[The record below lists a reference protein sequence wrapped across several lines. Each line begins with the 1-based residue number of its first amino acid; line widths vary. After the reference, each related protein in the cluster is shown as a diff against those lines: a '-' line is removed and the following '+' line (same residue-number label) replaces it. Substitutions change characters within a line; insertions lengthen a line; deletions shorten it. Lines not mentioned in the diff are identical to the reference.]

1 MSAVLLRR
9 AEAADAAALV
19 ALERA
24 ASLHPWNDAQIRAEL
39 AREAPDGVLLIR
51 SRGAARGYCAYRV
64 GVGELSVLNLAVD
77 PGARRRGYGSALLAA
92 ALRAGARAGAS
103 RALLEVRASNAEAL
117 ALYAHFGF
125 ERIGVRRDYYR
136 EPVEEALV
144 LARALGAAPE
154 RP

>member
-1 MSAVLLRR
+1 VSAVLLRR

-19 ALERA
+19 ALEQG
-24 ASLHPWNDAQIRAEL
+24 ASLHPWNDAQMRAEL
-39 AREAPDGVLLIR
+39 AREAPDGVLVLQAR
-51 SRGAARGYCAYRV
+51 DAACGYCAYRV
-64 GVGELSVLNLAVD
+64 GAGELSVLNLAVD

-103 RALLEVRASNAEAL
+103 RALLEVRASNAAAL

-125 ERIGVRRDYYR
+125 ERLGARRDYYR
-136 EPVEEALV
+136 EPVEDAFV
-144 LARALGAAPE
+144 LARALGAAAE

>member
-1 MSAVLLRR
+1 
-9 AEAADAAALV
+9 
-19 ALERA
+19 
-24 ASLHPWNDAQIRAEL
+24 
-39 AREAPDGVLLIR
+39 
-51 SRGAARGYCAYRV
+51 
-64 GVGELSVLNLAVD
+64 VLNLAVD
-77 PGARRRGYGSALLAA
+77 PGARRRGYGRALLAA

-136 EPVEEALV
+136 EPLEDAFV
-144 LARALGAAPE
+144 LARALSAGAE